1 MTSSTAT
8 MNNCGTRDKGSGGCG
23 FGAGANWSVTNIVA
37 MVFGFVLFWPL
48 GLFMLYWIFKGRDV
62 MDLKSHLTDKWHR
75 FKGAEAGEANGTD
88 NQVFNEYQQTQ
99 YDRIREIKDEIKERA
114 RRFAQFRSDAKRRA
128 DEEEFR
134 RFMDDTPSKD

>member
-1 MTSSTAT
+1 MTASTAT
-8 MNNCGTRDKGSGGCG
+8 MNNNGNHDKGSGCCG
-23 FGAGANWSVTNIVA
+23 FGASANWSVTNIVA
-37 MVFGFVLFWPL
+37 MVIGFVLFWPL

-62 MDLKSHLTDKWHR
+62 TDLRRHLVEKWNR
-75 FKGAEAGEANGTD
+75 FKGKDATEAGGAD

-99 YDRIREIKDEIKERA
+99 FDRIREIKDEIKERA

-134 RFMDDTPSKD
+134 RFMDDSPS

>member
-1 MTSSTAT
+1 MTASTAT
-8 MNNCGTRDKGSGGCG
+8 MNNNGNHDKGSGCCG
-23 FGAGANWSVTNIVA
+23 FGASANWSVTNIVA
-37 MVFGFVLFWPL
+37 MVIGFVLFWPL

-62 MDLKSHLTDKWHR
+62 TDLRRHLVEKWNR
-75 FKGAEAGEANGTD
+75 FKGNDATEAGGTD

-99 YDRIREIKDEIKERA
+99 FDRIREIKDEIKERA

-134 RFMDDTPSKD
+134 RFMDDSPS

>member
-1 MTSSTAT
+1 MTSSSAT
-8 MNNCGTRDKGSGGCG
+8 MNNKGNCHNGCG
-23 FGAGANWSVTNIVA
+23 FGTRANWSVTNIFA
-37 MVFGFVLFWPL
+37 MVIGFVLFWPL

-62 MDLKSHLTDKWHR
+62 IDMRRHFGEKWNR
-75 FKGAEAGEANGTD
+75 FKGKESGGAKGSD

-114 RRFAQFRSDAKRRA
+114 RRFAEFRADAKRRA

-134 RFMDDTPSKD
+134 RFMDDTPS

>member
-8 MNNCGTRDKGSGGCG
+8 MNDNGTRDRGSGCCG
-23 FGAGANWSVTNIVA
+23 FSGNANWSFVNIAA
-37 MVFGFVLFWPL
+37 MVIGFVLFWPI
-48 GLFMLYWIFKGRDV
+48 GLFILYWILKGRNV
-62 MDLKSHLTDKWHR
+62 MDMRSHLAEKGNR
-75 FKGAEAGEANGTD
+75 FKGNETAESGGRD

-114 RRFAQFRSDAKRRA
+114 RRFAEFRSDAKRRA

-134 RFMDDTPSKD
+134 RFMDDTPS

>member
-8 MNNCGTRDKGSGGCG
+8 MNDNGNHYKGTKCCGI
-23 FGAGANWSVTNIVA
+23 GASANWSVTNIVA
-37 MVFGFVLFWPL
+37 MVIGFVLFWPL

-62 MDLKSHLTDKWHR
+62 TELGRHIAAKWNR
-75 FKGAEAGEANGTD
+75 FKGNETSKAGGTD
-88 NQVFNEYQQTQ
+88 NSVFNEYQQTQ

-114 RRFAQFRSDAKRRA
+114 RRFAEFRSDAKRRA

-134 RFMDDTPSKD
+134 RFMDDSPSQK

>member
-1 MTSSTAT
+1 MTSSSAT
-8 MNNCGTRDKGSGGCG
+8 TNDSRNHHRGGSCCG
-23 FGAGANWSVTNIVA
+23 FGANANWSFTNIAA

-48 GLFMLYWIFKGRDV
+48 GLFMLYWIMKGRDV
-62 MDLKSHLTDKWHR
+62 MEIRGRLREKWRR
-75 FKGAEAGEANGTD
+75 FKGKEGVEGGGTD

-114 RRFAQFRSDAKRRA
+114 RRFADFRADAKRRA

-134 RFMDDTPSKD
+134 RFMDDAPAS

>member
-8 MNNCGTRDKGSGGCG
+8 MNDNGTHNKGTRCCG
-23 FGAGANWSVTNIVA
+23 FGNSANWSVTNIFA
-37 MVFGFVLFWPL
+37 MVIGFVLFWPL

-62 MDLKSHLTDKWHR
+62 TELGRHIGDKWNR
-75 FKGAEAGEANGTD
+75 FKGNASSEANGTD

-99 YDRIREIKDEIKERA
+99 FDRIREIKDEIKERA
-114 RRFAQFRSDAKRRA
+114 RRFAEFRSDAKRRA

-134 RFMDDTPSKD
+134 RFMDDSPAQK

>member
-1 MTSSTAT
+1 MTCSTAT
-8 MNNCGTRDKGSGGCG
+8 MNNNGNHDKGSGCCG
-23 FGAGANWSVTNIVA
+23 FGASANWSVTNIVA
-37 MVFGFVLFWPL
+37 MVIGFVLFWPL

-62 MDLKSHLTDKWHR
+62 TDLRRHLAEKWNR
-75 FKGAEAGEANGTD
+75 FKGNDDTEASGTD

-114 RRFAQFRSDAKRRA
+114 RRFADFRSDAKRRA

-134 RFMDDTPSKD
+134 RFMDDSPS

>member
-8 MNNCGTRDKGSGGCG
+8 MNNNGARDKGDRCCG
-23 FGAGANWSVTNIVA
+23 IGSSAIWSVSNIVA
-37 MVFGFVLFWPL
+37 MVIGFVLFWPL
-48 GLFMLYWIFKGRDV
+48 GLFVLYWILKGRNVTD
-62 MDLKSHLTDKWHR
+62 MRSHLSEKWNR
-75 FKGAEAGEANGTD
+75 FKGKESGASGTD

-114 RRFAQFRSDAKRRA
+114 RRFAEFRSDAKRRA

-134 RFMDDTPSKD
+134 RFMDDSPAR

>member
-8 MNNCGTRDKGSGGCG
+8 MNNNGAHDKGTRCCG
-23 FGAGANWSVTNIVA
+23 FGASANWSVTNIVA
-37 MVFGFVLFWPL
+37 MVIGFVLFWPL

-62 MDLKSHLTDKWHR
+62 TDLRRHLVEKWNR
-75 FKGAEAGEANGTD
+75 FKGNDATEASGTD

-99 YDRIREIKDEIKERA
+99 FDRIREIKDEIKERA
-114 RRFAQFRSDAKRRA
+114 RRFTDFRSDAKRRA

-134 RFMDDTPSKD
+134 RFMDDSPS

>member
-1 MTSSTAT
+1 MTSSTAA
-8 MNNCGTRDKGSGGCG
+8 MNNNGTRDRGSGCCG

-37 MVFGFVLFWPL
+37 MVIGFVLFWPL

-62 MDLKSHLTDKWHR
+62 TELGRHIGEKWHR
-75 FKGAEAGEANGTD
+75 CKGKKGTEAGGTD
-88 NQVFNEYQQTQ
+88 NQVFNEYQQTR

-114 RRFAQFRSDAKRRA
+114 RRFAEFRSDAKRRA

-134 RFMDDTPSKD
+134 RFMDDSPSQK

>member
-1 MTSSTAT
+1 MTSSSAT
-8 MNNCGTRDKGSGGCG
+8 MNNNGSHDNGARCCG
-23 FGAGANWSVTNIVA
+23 FGASANWSITNIIA

-62 MDLKSHLTDKWHR
+62 TDLRRHLAEKWNR
-75 FKGAEAGEANGTD
+75 FKGNETAEGNGTG

-114 RRFAQFRSDAKRRA
+114 RRFAEFRSDAKRRA

-134 RFMDDTPSKD
+134 RFMDDTPS

>member
-1 MTSSTAT
+1 MTCSSAT
-8 MNNCGTRDKGSGGCG
+8 MNNNGSHNKGSGCCG

-37 MVFGFVLFWPL
+37 MVIGFVLFWPL

-62 MDLKSHLTDKWHR
+62 MDLRRHLAEKWNR
-75 FKGAEAGEANGTD
+75 FKGNEGTEANGTD

-134 RFMDDTPSKD
+134 RFMDDSPS

>member
-1 MTSSTAT
+1 
-8 MNNCGTRDKGSGGCG
+8 MNNNGTHDKGARCCG
-23 FGAGANWSVTNIVA
+23 FGNSANWSITNIIA
-37 MVFGFVLFWPL
+37 MVIGFVLFWPL

-62 MDLKSHLTDKWHR
+62 TELGRHLSEKWNR
-75 FKGAEAGEANGTD
+75 FKGKDTAEGGGTD

-114 RRFAQFRSDAKRRA
+114 RRFADFRSDAKRRA

-134 RFMDDTPSKD
+134 RFMDDTPS

>member
-1 MTSSTAT
+1 MTASTAT
-8 MNNCGTRDKGSGGCG
+8 MNNNGIHDKGTGCCG
-23 FGAGANWSVTNIVA
+23 FGASANWSVTNIVA
-37 MVFGFVLFWPL
+37 MVIGFVLFWPL

-62 MDLKSHLTDKWHR
+62 TELRRHIVEKWNR
-75 FKGAEAGEANGTD
+75 FKGKETTEAGGTD

-134 RFMDDTPSKD
+134 RFMDDSPS